1 MRMSS
6 ESSKQQLLA
15 CFAMI
20 AKGLAHQHRLDL
32 LEQLGQGERSVE
44 SLAEHAGLSIANS
57 SQHLQRL
64 RRAGLVA
71 ARRKGKHVF
80 YRLADQSVVI
90 LLAALRRIGERTS
103 AEVESV
109 IAGYFRQR
117 DSLEPI
123 PRAELLRRMRAGL
136 VTVIDVRPDDEYCQ
150 GHLPGSVN
158 LPLSELASRL
168 ASLPRDQEI
177 VAYCR
182 GPYCVLA
189 FEAVAALRARGFE
202 ARRLEDGFP
211 EWKAAGLP
219 VKTGDVA

>member
-44 SLAEHAGLSIANS
+44 RLAEHAGLSIANT
-57 SQHLQRL
+57 SQHVQRL

-71 ARRKGKHVF
+71 ARRQGKHVF
-80 YRLADQSVVI
+80 YRLADESVVM
-90 LLAALRRIGERTS
+90 LLTALRRIGERTS
-103 AEVESV
+103 ADVESV

-117 DSLEPI
+117 DRLEPI

-136 VTVIDVRPDDEYCQ
+136 VTVIDVRPDDEYRQ
-150 GHLPGSVN
+150 GHLPGSIN
-158 LPLSELASRL
+158 LPLSELTRL
-168 ASLPRDQEI
+168 LESLPRDQAI
-177 VAYCR
+177 IAYCR

-219 VKTGDVA
+219 VKTG